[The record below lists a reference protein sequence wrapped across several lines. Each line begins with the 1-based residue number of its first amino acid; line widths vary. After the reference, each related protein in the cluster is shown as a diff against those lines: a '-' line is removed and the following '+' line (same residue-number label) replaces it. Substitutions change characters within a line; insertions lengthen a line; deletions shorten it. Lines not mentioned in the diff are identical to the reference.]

1 MDNKIKIGLAGAGAV
16 AQIGYLPVITEREDL
31 ILEAVCES
39 NKEKVEILSK
49 KYKIEKIFLDYE
61 KMLQDTEIDAIVI
74 ATPNY
79 LHTPMAIS
87 AIEYGKNVL
96 CEMPLGLDAKEVKRL
111 GKIVDSSDRI
121 LMPAFSG
128 RFRPDV
134 EVLKDLVFSGELG
147 KLSFAKAG
155 WLKSLHEEHLDGWR
169 RDPLKSGGGAIM
181 TLGVQILGYVTHLFG
196 GDISSVSAGFHTT
209 DKIEDSGI
217 IFLRYQDGRYLL
229 LEVGWTLLFEK
240 DFTYFNLYGS
250 DGVGLL
256 NPLKIKKL
264 EDNKVQDITPINVPK
279 HPVKSSYQRLIDCF
293 INAIRAKHLDGNTW
307 KDAYA
312 IARIVDAA
320 YRSAEEKKEIY
331 LD

>member
-1 MDNKIKIGLAGAGAV
+1 MENKIRVGLVGAGAV
-16 AQIGYLPVITEREDL
+16 AQIGYLPVIAESKDL
-31 ILEAVCES
+31 VLEAVCES
-39 NKEKVEILSK
+39 NSEKVDILSR
-49 KYKIEKIFLDYE
+49 KYEIEKIFVDYE
-61 KMLQDTEIDAIVI
+61 KMLQDSEIDAVII

-87 AIEYGKNVL
+87 ALEYGKDVL

-111 GKIVDSSDRI
+111 GEVVDSSGLI
-121 LMPAFSG
+121 LMPAFNG
-128 RFRPDV
+128 KFRPDV
-134 EVLKDLVFSGELG
+134 EILKELVFGGELG
-147 KLSFAKAG
+147 RLSFAKAG
-155 WLKSLHEEHLDGWR
+155 WLKSLHEEHPDGWR

-181 TLGVQILGYVTHLFG
+181 TLGVQILGYVTYLFG
-196 GDISSVSAGFHTT
+196 SDISSVIAGFHTT

-217 IFLRYQDGRYLL
+217 IFLRYKDGRYLL

-240 DFTYFNLYGS
+240 DFTYFNVYGS

-264 EDNKVQDITPINVPK
+264 EDNRVKDITPLSVPK
-279 HPVKSSYQRLIDCF
+279 HPVKTSYQGLIGCF
-293 INAIRAKHLDGNTW
+293 VKAIREKRLVENTW
-307 KDAYA
+307 EEAYT
-312 IARIVDAA
+312 IAKIVDAA

>member
-1 MDNKIKIGLAGAGAV
+1 MENKIRIGLVGAGAV
-16 AQIGYLPVITEREDL
+16 AQIGYLPVITERADL
-31 ILEAVCES
+31 VLEAVCES
-39 NKEKVEILSK
+39 NKEKVEILSRR
-49 KYKIEKIFLDYE
+49 YKIKKAFVDYE
-61 KMLQDTEIDAIVI
+61 KMLQDPEIDAVII

-79 LHTPMAIS
+79 LHAPMAIS
-87 AIEYGKNVL
+87 AIEYGKDVL
-96 CEMPLGLDAKEVKRL
+96 CEMPLGLDSKEVKRL
-111 GKIVDSSDRI
+111 GEVVDSSELI
-121 LMPAFSG
+121 LMPAFNG

-134 EVLKDLVFSGELG
+134 EILKELVFSGELG

-181 TLGVQILGYVTHLFG
+181 TLGIQILGYVTYLFG
-196 GDISSVSAGFHTT
+196 WDISSVNAGFHTT

-217 IFLRYQDGRYLL
+217 IFLRYTDGRYLL

-264 EDNKVQDITPINVPK
+264 EDNKVKDITPLNIPK
-279 HPVKSSYQRLIDCF
+279 HPVKSSYQGLIDHF
-293 INAIRAKHLDGNTW
+293 INAVRSRHLAENTW
-307 KDAYA
+307 KDAYVV
-312 IARIVDAA
+312 ARIVDAA

>member
-1 MDNKIKIGLAGAGAV
+1 MDNKLKIGLAGAGAV
-16 AQIGYLPVITEREDL
+16 AQIGYLPVIAERKDL
-31 ILEAVCES
+31 ALEAVCES
-39 NKEKVEILSK
+39 NSEKVDIISRM
-49 KYKIEKIFLDYE
+49 YKTEKIFTDYE
-61 KMLQDTEIDAIVI
+61 KMLQDSEIDTVII

-87 AIEYGKNVL
+87 ALEYGKNVL
-96 CEMPLGLDAKEVKRL
+96 CEMPLGLDAKEVERL
-111 GKIVDSSDRI
+111 GEVVDSSKLI
-121 LMPAFSG
+121 LMPAFNG

-134 EVLKDLVFSGELG
+134 GILKELIFSGELG

-196 GDISSVSAGFHTT
+196 SDVSSVVAGFHTT

-264 EDNKVQDITPINVPK
+264 EDKKVKDITPVDIPK
-279 HPVKSSYQRLIDCF
+279 HPVKASYRGLIAYFVD
-293 INAIRAKHLDGNTW
+293 AIREKNLKENTW
-307 KDAYA
+307 KDAHK
-312 IARIVDAA
+312 IARIIDAA
-320 YRSAEEKKEIY
+320 YRSAEEKKEIH

>member
-1 MDNKIKIGLAGAGAV
+1 MDNKLKIGLAGAGAV
-16 AQIGYLPVITEREDL
+16 AQIGYLPVIVEREDL
-31 ILEAVCES
+31 VLEAVCES
-39 NKEKVEILSK
+39 NSEKVDIISRM
-49 KYKIEKIFLDYE
+49 YKTEKIFTDYE
-61 KMLQDTEIDAIVI
+61 KMLQDSEIDTVII

-87 AIEYGKNVL
+87 ALEYGKNVL
-96 CEMPLGLDAKEVKRL
+96 CEMPLGLDAKEVKNL
-111 GKIVDSSDRI
+111 GEIVDSSGLI
-121 LMPAFSG
+121 LMPAFNG

-134 EVLKDLVFSGELG
+134 GILKDLVFNGELG

-169 RDPLKSGGGAIM
+169 KDPLKSGGGAIM

-196 GDISSVSAGFHTT
+196 ANVSSVVAGFHTT

-217 IFLRYQDGRYLL
+217 MFLRYKDGKYLL

-240 DFTYFNLYGS
+240 DFTYFNLYGT

-264 EDNKVQDITPINVPK
+264 ENKRVKDITPINVPK
-279 HPVKSSYQRLIDCF
+279 HPVKDSYHGLIDCF
-293 INAIRAKHLDGNTW
+293 VKAIREKHLKENTW
-307 KDAYA
+307 KDAYK
-312 IARIVDAA
+312 IAKIIDAA
-320 YRSAEEKKEIY
+320 YRSAEEKKEIH